1 MPKQGITTHCIL
13 ILIPAVMTG
22 WSSHSYADAKTDG
35 AKIVKGKIGIE
46 IINKDKSTLARK
58 RSRIT
63 TQDRLKVYTVT
74 EFKSYTYVISSD
86 KKTAALIST
95 PAKSQVKAEEGLK
108 KYSGPNNQFYQFD
121 ENSDEELITVICSP
135 KELKEVQEMFSSK
148 TVSHESWEAME
159 KELIKKSKALASI
172 DVGKEAQIGGF
183 IQMHGFGGVRSVD
196 SFADKIPVRRGNY
209 FLIKKYEFRVYNAK
223 K

>member
-13 ILIPAVMTG
+13 ILILAVMTG

-86 KKTAALIST
+86 KKTATLLT
-95 PAKSQVKAEEGLK
+95 PPSKGQAKAREGLK
-108 KYSGPNNQFYQFD
+108 IFPDSNQSYQFD
-121 ENSDEELITVICSP
+121 ENSDVELITVICSP
-135 KELKEVQEMFSSK
+135 KELKWVQELFSSK
-148 TVSHESWEAME
+148 TISYKSWESLE
-159 KELIKKSKALASI
+159 KELIRNSKVLSSK
-172 DVGKEAQIGGF
+172 DVDQETQISGF
-183 IQMHGFGGVRSVD
+183 IQQGVRAPE
-196 SFADKIPVRRGNY
+196 SFVDKIPLRTGNS
-209 FLIKKYEFRVYNAK
+209 FLIKKYEFRVFNAK